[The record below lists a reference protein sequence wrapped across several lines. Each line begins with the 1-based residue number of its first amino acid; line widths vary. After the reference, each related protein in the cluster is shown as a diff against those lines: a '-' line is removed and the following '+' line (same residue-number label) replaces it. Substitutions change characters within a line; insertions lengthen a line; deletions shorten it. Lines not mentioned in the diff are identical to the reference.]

1 MANEKA
7 AAEMNLTELMQAQA
21 AAQLRA
27 TALQALI
34 DEKLNEAAAEYHAR
48 RDAKVETAAIGT
60 HCWTPEMGQSK
71 PDTQIESNLSH
82 YGKHYFLA
90 TRLELSGRGV
100 EQRSDHSDGRKRYKV
115 TIKAYEKLEQQYSI
129 SRAAHLD

>member
-34 DEKLNEAAAEYHAR
+34 DEKLNEAAAEFHAR
-48 RDAKVETAAIGT
+48 RDAQVVQTATGG
-60 HCWTPEMGQSK
+60 WRRVG
-71 PDTQIESNLSH
+71 
-82 YGKHYFLA
+82 Y
-90 TRLELSGRGV
+90 
-100 EQRSDHSDGRKRYKV
+100 
-115 TIKAYEKLEQQYSI
+115 
-129 SRAAHLD
+129 